1 MQEKLIALLP
11 EWLKA
16 IPYFDKILHLIAGLV
31 IYFLACLVIDNVY
44 ALLVVFTIAL
54 GKELIDN
61 RPNRQST
68 YDFMATFAMPLLIC
82 IIQNIK

>member
-1 MQEKLIALLP
+1 MKKLIELLP
-11 EWLKA
+11 NLFKA

-31 IYFLACLVIDNVY
+31 IYFVSCLVIENVY

-68 YDFMATFAMPLLIC
+68 YDFMATFIVPLLIC
-82 IIQNIK
+82 IIQNI

>member
-1 MQEKLIALLP
+1 MKKLISLLP
-11 EWLKA
+11 NWFKE
-16 IPYFDKILHLIAGLV
+16 IPHFDKILHLIAGLV
-31 IYFLACLVIDNVY
+31 IYFLSCLVIDNVY
-44 ALLVVFTIAL
+44 ALLVVFTVAL

>member
-1 MQEKLIALLP
+1 MQKKLIALLP
-11 EWLKA
+11 NWFKA
-16 IPYFDKILHLIAGLV
+16 IPNYDKILHLIAGLV
-31 IYFLACLVIDNVY
+31 VYFGFSVFIDNVY
-44 ALLVVFTIAL
+44 ALLVVFFVAL

-82 IIQNIK
+82 IIENIK